1 MDDQERDS
9 MGKLPSTNLP
19 TATSTHGPSVRPENL
34 LGTEFARS
42 ADAEVINRAL
52 MRLVAV
58 FGNPWGA
65 DDKFAKVM
73 RSEWG
78 AALADMPAVTIDR
91 AVSDWVKA
99 NTKWPRPFD
108 IRELADAHQRA
119 RAATAGAAHKVHP
132 ARIVP
137 DDDMRATTFVITK
150 SALRDDPTWLRFLDL
165 IHPMHEHYFFT
176 DATCRE
182 PHIVVG
188 LSPFVAEQIAK
199 KWGSQLT
206 KLFKRPVM
214 LGFGPHPCSKM
225 LWTDE
230 PYIPPTAESIARVS
244 EMVKKFTG
252 RDIASGGKIIS
263 RNINLNGASPEFLDL
278 IGAPTPPQGA

>member
-1 MDDQERDS
+1 
-9 MGKLPSTNLP
+9 MGNLPQVFSSKAISTN
-19 TATSTHGPSVRPENL
+19 APSASSANL
-34 LGTEFARS
+34 LGTEFAQA
-42 ADAEVINRAL
+42 ADAEVVNRAL
-52 MRLVAV
+52 VRLASV
-58 FGNPWGA
+58 FGDPWGR
-65 DDKFAKVM
+65 DEHLAKVM
-73 RSEWG
+73 RGEWQD
-78 AALADMPAVTIDR
+78 ALADMPAVTIDR
-91 AVSDWVKA
+91 AVSDWVRA

-108 IRELADAHQRA
+108 IRDLADAHQRA

-199 KWGSQLT
+199 KWGAQLT

-230 PYIPPTAESIARVS
+230 PYIPPTAEAIARVS
-244 EMVKKFTG
+244 ELVAKFTRRG
-252 RDIASGGKIIS
+252 ENPEAKVKASKL
-263 RNINLNGASPEFLDL
+263 NLDGASQEFLDL
-278 IGAPTPPQGA
+278 MAGTA